1 MSVSLPEEER
11 KKEKMDFNMM
21 ARMRRKGVS
30 PASVRQ
36 MIGRRG
42 VSYPVNPLQKGGGAL
57 VARKRMGPPLKVVRQ
72 RGRGKK
78 LKTLG
83 KFFGSDIGK
92 QVLAA
97 SVQSVAE
104 NAENPY
110 VKTFG
115 TSMAGSMVEERGKK
129 RQDKKKVKSVN
140 SSSSSSDTGGVYFSD
155 EDYLE
160 AIRRKQRG
168 GGLFSSLGK
177 AISVVRK
184 MPNPL
189 RRRYLLGF

>member
-1 MSVSLPEEER
+1 
-11 KKEKMDFNMM
+11 MDFNMM
-21 ARMRRKGVS
+21 ARMRRKGVT

-36 MIGRRG
+36 MMSRRG
-42 VSYPVNPLQKGGGAL
+42 VSYPAKFLQKGNGIGERRRMLPSL
-57 VARKRMGPPLKVVRQ
+57 VVTKQ

-83 KFFGSDIGK
+83 KMLRSDIGK
-92 QVLAA
+92 QVLTA
-97 SVQSVAE
+97 SVQSVAK

-115 TSMAGSMVEERGKK
+115 TSMADSMGEERGKK

-140 SSSSSSDTGGVYFSD
+140 SPSSSSSSSSSDTGGGYLSD
-155 EDYLE
+155 EDFLE

-168 GGLFSSLGK
+168 GGGFFSSLGK
-177 AISVVRK
+177 AISAARK
-184 MPNPL
+184 IPNPL
-189 RRRYLLGF
+189 SRRYLLGF

>member
-1 MSVSLPEEER
+1 
-11 KKEKMDFNMM
+11 MM
-21 ARMRRKGVS
+21 VRMRRKGVT

-36 MIGRRG
+36 MMSRRG
-42 VSYPVNPLQKGGGAL
+42 VSYPAKFLQKGNGIGERRRMLPSL
-57 VARKRMGPPLKVVRQ
+57 VVTKQ

-83 KFFGSDIGK
+83 KMYRSDIGK

-97 SVQSVAE
+97 SVQSISA

-115 TSMAGSMVEERGKK
+115 TSMAGSMGEERGKK
-129 RQDKKKVKSVN
+129 RQDKKKVKSAN
-140 SSSSSSDTGGVYFSD
+140 LSSSSSSSSSDTGGVYLSD
-155 EDYLE
+155 EDFLE

-168 GGLFSSLGK
+168 GGGFFSSLGK
-177 AISVVRK
+177 TISAARK
-184 MPNPL
+184 IPNPPS
-189 RRRYLLGF
+189 RRYLLSF

>member
-1 MSVSLPEEER
+1 
-11 KKEKMDFNMM
+11 MDFNMM
-21 ARMRRKGVS
+21 ARMRRKGVTL
-30 PASVRQ
+30 ASVRQ
-36 MIGRRG
+36 MMSRRG
-42 VSYPVNPLQKGGGAL
+42 VSYPAKFLQKGNGIGERRRMLPSL
-57 VARKRMGPPLKVVRQ
+57 VVTKQ

-83 KFFGSDIGK
+83 KMLRSDIGK
-92 QVLAA
+92 QVLTA

-115 TSMAGSMVEERGKK
+115 TSMAGSMGEERGKK

-140 SSSSSSDTGGVYFSD
+140 SPSSSSSDTGGVYLSD
-155 EDYLE
+155 EDFLE

-168 GGLFSSLGK
+168 GGGFFSSLGK
-177 AISVVRK
+177 AISAARK
-184 MPNPL
+184 IPNPL
-189 RRRYLLGF
+189 SRRYLLGF